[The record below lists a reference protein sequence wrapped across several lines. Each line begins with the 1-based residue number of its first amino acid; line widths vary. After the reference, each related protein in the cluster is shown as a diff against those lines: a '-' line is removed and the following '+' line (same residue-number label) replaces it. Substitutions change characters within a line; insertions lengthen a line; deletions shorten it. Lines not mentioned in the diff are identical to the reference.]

1 MVRCGAG
8 RLVFLDEVDKVPLF
22 FVDVFSAGVAVAAG
36 VALSLDASGCG
47 HCWMVSSIPRDFRRL
62 FLGGSTNDK

>member
-1 MVRCGAG
+1 MVRDVM
-8 RLVFLDEVDKVPLF
+8 VFLDEVDKVPLFF

-36 VALSLDASGCG
+36 VALRLDASGCG

-62 FLGGSTNDK
+62 FLGGSANDK